1 MGTREK
7 LHVSSKAQSTLPKIQ
22 LVEGWGKNANPSSGV
37 VRGATNQ
44 PWWWGS
50 GENTIPSSGKVDG
63 DTNSSPGER
72 KHKSSIVV
80 EWWGARSHNS
90 I

>member
-50 GENTIPSSGKVDG
+50 GENTIPSSGKV
-63 DTNSSPGER
+63 
-72 KHKSSIVV
+72 
-80 EWWGARSHNS
+80 GAIQIHLLEKGSTKNPL
-90 I
+90 